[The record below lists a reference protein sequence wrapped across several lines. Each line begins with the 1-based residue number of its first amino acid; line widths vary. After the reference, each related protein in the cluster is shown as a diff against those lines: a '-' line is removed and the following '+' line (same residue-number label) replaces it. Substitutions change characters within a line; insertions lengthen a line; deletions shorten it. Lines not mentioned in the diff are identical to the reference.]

1 MFLAKE
7 ELKTVA
13 TEEIINKIIN
23 NDGTIVTNII
33 DESIDLMSG
42 YLYQYYNTEAIFS
55 AVDEARNLTVLKHLK
70 GIVIHEIYTRRTK
83 IFNEVAKT
91 RYDEAMLWLEKVS
104 EGKIK
109 PPLPIRINDTDGDGT
124 PDTPATFM
132 KLGGRKNYTNHF

>member
-1 MFLAKE
+1 MFLQKS

-13 TEEIINKIIN
+13 LDEIINKIIN
-23 NDGTIVTNII
+23 GDDSIVSDII

-42 YLYQYYNTEAIFS
+42 YLHQYFDTEAIFN
-55 AVDEARNLTVLKHLK
+55 ATGDARNKSVLKHLK

-83 IFNEVAKT
+83 AFNEVAKT

-109 PPLPIRINDTDGDGT
+109 PPLPIRKIDTDGDGT
-124 PDTPATFM
+124 GDTETTFL
-132 KLGGRKNYTNHF
+132 KLGSNKKYQNHF

>member
-1 MFLAKE
+1 MFLQKS

-13 TEEIINKIIN
+13 LDEIINKIIN
-23 NDGTIVTNII
+23 GDDSIVTDII

-42 YLYQYYNTEAIFS
+42 YLHQYFDTEAIFN
-55 AVDEARNLTVLKHLK
+55 ATGDARNKSVLKHLK

-83 IFNEVAKT
+83 AFNEVAKT

-109 PPLPIRINDTDGDGT
+109 PPLPIRKIDTNGDGT
-124 PDTPATFM
+124 GDTETTFL
-132 KLGGRKNYTNHF
+132 KLGSNKKYQNHF

>member
-1 MFLAKE
+1 MFLKKS

-13 TEEIINKIIN
+13 LDEIINKIIN
-23 NDGTIVTNII
+23 GDDSIVSDII

-42 YLYQYYNTEAIFS
+42 YLYQYFDTEAIFN
-55 AVDEARNLTVLKHLK
+55 ATGDARNKSVLKHLK

-83 IFNEVAKT
+83 AFNEVAKT

-109 PPLPIRINDTDGDGT
+109 PPLPIRKIDTNGDGT
-124 PDTPATFM
+124 GDTETTFL
-132 KLGGRKNYTNHF
+132 KLGSNKKYQNHF

>member
-42 YLYQYYNTEAIFS
+42 YLYQYYNTEVIFS
-55 AVDEARNLTVLKHLK
+55 AVDGARNLTVLKHLK

-109 PPLPIRINDTDGDGT
+109 PPLPIRLNDSDGDGT
-124 PDTPATFM
+124 AETPATFM
-132 KLGGRKNYTNHF
+132 KLGSRKNYKNDF

>member
-1 MFLAKE
+1 MFLQKS

-13 TEEIINKIIN
+13 LDEIINKIIN
-23 NDGTIVTNII
+23 GDDSIVTDII

-42 YLYQYYNTEAIFS
+42 YLHQYFNTEAIFK
-55 AVDEARNLTVLKHLK
+55 ATGDARNKSVLKHLK

-83 IFNEVAKT
+83 AFNEVAKT

-109 PPLPIRINDTDGDGT
+109 PPLPIRKIDTNGDGT
-124 PDTPATFM
+124 GDTETTFL
-132 KLGGRKNYTNHF
+132 KLGSNKKYQNHF

>member
-1 MFLAKE
+1 MFLQKS

-13 TEEIINKIIN
+13 LDEIINKIIN
-23 NDGTIVTNII
+23 GDDSIVSDII

-42 YLYQYYNTEAIFS
+42 YLYQYFDTEAIFN
-55 AVDEARNLTVLKHLK
+55 ATGDARNKSVLKHLK

-83 IFNEVAKT
+83 AFNEVAIT

-109 PPLPIRINDTDGDGT
+109 PPLPIRKIDTDADGT
-124 PDTPATFM
+124 VDTPASFL
-132 KLGGRKNYTNHF
+132 KLGSNKKYQNHF